1 MAEEVSQ
8 IRNMGNILVKER
20 NKSVLRNGKE
30 MEECMEFCDGMMV
43 TVQQGDTLYALSM
56 KYQVPLDVLL
66 RSNPYV
72 DVYNLQ
78 EGEKI
83 CIPMRKRPMPE
94 QCPMPEQWPA
104 PEQRPMP
111 EQRVMEETQRLSS
124 QESEMQ
130 MQTETEVMNIEE
142 DREENR
148 EDDRESWERYVTK
161 QGDTLD
167 MVVGS
172 SMGREDDWEELLEE
186 FVERN
191 DKDRIFLLPGVAYY
205 RRK

>member
-1 MAEEVSQ
+1 
-8 IRNMGNILVKER
+8 
-20 NKSVLRNGKE
+20 
-30 MEECMEFCDGMMV
+30 MEFCDGMMV